1 MIESLRATG
10 CLLALAVCLTAG
22 APGAGFAGDF
32 ASGSAPVVY
41 VEYSEPVALV
51 GASRITMGD
60 VMELWSPLWSETLAR
75 VRTGK
80 LTVREGDQRLHEE
93 WSRAIDALVRDEAF
107 FQEAELEFSSVLNE
121 MARQYKNAGAAEPQ
135 NQIAAML
142 RRRANDEM
150 QRDFQR
156 INARAVREAG
166 GRFKLESVLQSRNM
180 SFNDWQ
186 TRLRKKAFTESYLG
200 MTLGPSKYEPRP
212 REIQEYYAGHPDE
225 FSTPGTVRFRHIFF
239 SNAARGEE
247 EAREDAAAVWEMI
260 AANEI
265 TFEAAA
271 ATYSDDGASKARG
284 GLETEREADDLE
296 REAWLSD
303 IRAALREEKPG
314 ELGPILESPFGCHVA
329 MLIDI
334 GPGQKMPFSEVRV
347 EIERKLSG
355 QRWESAANEQYNKI
369 RRKIDIRTRRNSFP
383 RHLSC
388 AAQQSMPQGPLIINT
403 TRPEIRAARRIR
415 R

>member
-1 MIESLRATG
+1 MIELLRATG
-10 CLLALAVCLTAG
+10 CLLALAACLAAN
-22 APGAGFAGDF
+22 APAGDF
-32 ASGSAPVVY
+32 AGGSAPVMY
-41 VEYSEPVALV
+41 VDYSEPVAVV
-51 GASRITMGD
+51 GASRITMGN

-75 VRTGK
+75 VRTDR

-93 WSRAIDALVRDEAF
+93 WSRAIDALIRDEVLY
-107 FQEAELEFSSVLNE
+107 QEADLEFSSMLNE
-121 MARQYKNAGAAEPQ
+121 MARQHKNAGAVEPQ
-135 NQIAAML
+135 NQIVAML
-142 RRRANDEM
+142 RREMNVGM

-166 GRFKLESVLQSRNM
+166 GRYKLESVLQSRNM

-186 TRLRKKAFTESYLG
+186 NRLRKKAFTETYLS

-212 REIQEYYAGHPDE
+212 RDIREYRDEHTEEYY
-225 FSTPGTVRFRHIFF
+225 TPGTVRFRHIFF

-247 EAREDAAAVWEMI
+247 EAREDAAAVWEML

-265 TFEAAA
+265 TFEEAAR
-271 ATYSDDGASKARG
+271 TYSDDEESKARG
-284 GLETEREADDLE
+284 GMETEREAADLE

-303 IRAALREEKPG
+303 IRSALREEKPD
-314 ELGPILESPFGCHVA
+314 ELGPILETPFGCHVA
-329 MLIDI
+329 VLVAI
-334 GPGQKMPFSEVRV
+334 GSGQKMPWTEVRDDIV
-347 EIERKLSG
+347 NKLEGRMREQAVDERYARL
-355 QRWESAANEQYNKI
+355 
-369 RRKIDIRTRRNSFP
+369 RRQFSIRTRRDSFP

-388 AAQQSMPQGPLIINT
+388 AAQQSMLQGPMIINT